1 MLKLYAIVMATII
14 IGEDMIMQ
22 NLLDHIKYND
32 WEFHNTQVS

>member
-22 NLLDHIKYND
+22 NLDHIKYND